1 MKAKTRLFG
10 TIDIEDEK
18 VITLE
23 SGMIGFPFLQ
33 KFTLIFDEEKEK
45 KATSIMWLQSMDEG
59 EVAFPVMHP
68 NEIKPDYNPTVN
80 DEMLVPLGKL
90 NDENTY
96 VLVTVTAAA
105 EARETTVNLKAPIVI
120 NTDTKKG
127 CQIIVEDDYPVK
139 FNLYQAMQE
148 RKKKEEE

>member
-23 SGMIGFPFLQ
+23 GGMIGFPFLQ

-96 VLVTVTAAA
+96 VLVTVTAAV

-148 RKKKEEE
+148 RKKKGEE

>member
-23 SGMIGFPFLQ
+23 GGMIGFPFLQ

-80 DEMLVPLGKL
+80 DEMLAPLGKL

-96 VLVTVTAAA
+96 VLVTVTVAA
-105 EARETTVNLKAPIVI
+105 EAKEATVNLKAPIVI

-139 FNLYQAMQE
+139 FNLYQAVQE
-148 RKKKEEE
+148 RKKKAEE

>member
-23 SGMIGFPFLQ
+23 GGMIGFPFLQ

-80 DEMLVPLGKL
+80 DEMLASLGKL
-90 NDENTY
+90 DDENTY